1 MRQIK
6 PTKDIKPVSEFRANA
21 AKFLDQVRET
31 RQPLVITQHGRG
43 VAVLVDLDSYE
54 DLVEEVE
61 IRRAIERAD
70 EDRRAGRLIDN
81 DVVMKELRA
90 RFGA

>member
-6 PTKDIKPVSEFRANA
+6 PTRDIQPVSEFRANA

-31 RQPLVITQHGRG
+31 KKPLVITQHGRG
-43 VAVLVDLDSYE
+43 VAVLVDIDSFE

-61 IRRAIERAD
+61 IRRAIESAE
-70 EDRRAGRLIDN
+70 EDRREGRLIDN
-81 DVVMKELRA
+81 EVVMKELRE
-90 RFGA
+90 RYGL